1 MAGSEEPEEV
11 NMATFRLE
19 VSLDNDA
26 FVSMAGEFDSAA
38 LEDILRDVIEALEN
52 DELKGAKI
60 RDFNGNFI
68 GSWAI
73 EEAN

>member
-1 MAGSEEPEEV
+1 
-11 NMATFRLE
+11 MATFRLE

-26 FVSMAGEFDSAA
+26 FVGMAGEFDSTN

-52 DELKGAKI
+52 DELEGAKI
-60 RDFNGNFI
+60 RDFNGNPI
-68 GSWAI
+68 GSWTI